1 MTEVSDQRSAVR
13 NQRAEINRRDAEC
26 AERFLCVLRVALKPI
41 SDLRLLTSGL
51 CAMLLALSF
60 SVHAQENFFQGKSI
74 RIIRGGQPGDL
85 YDLWTRHIATYL
97 GKHIPGNPTTT
108 VQNMPGAG
116 SVIAANY
123 VYNVAKPDGLTLGSI
138 NPGIYMDQLIGR
150 KEVQYDWAKFNWLGT
165 PEQTESVVFFRGDTP
180 YKTID
185 DLRKAVE
192 PPRCGSTGTAST
204 TYHVPKLIEEVF
216 AVKFT
221 IITGYQGAADIDVAL
236 ERGELQCR
244 LITIAAF
251 FGREPHITW
260 YKKGFTRP
268 FVQTGRKRD
277 PLLPETPT
285 LYDLMDRYK
294 TRDAERRLATLVMA
308 PNEFG
313 RPWTAP
319 PGMTA
324 DRLKILRDSW
334 ISTLKDPELLAEAK
348 KRNWPVE
355 AVAGEQLATLAKEV
369 IAQPPEVIAR
379 LKKLLAE

>member
-1 MTEVSDQRSAVR
+1 MSKR
-13 NQRAEINRRDAEC
+13 N
-26 AERFLCVLRVALKPI
+26 FVFALGAI
-41 SDLRLLTSGL
+41 FV
-51 CAMLLALSF
+51 ALSF
-60 SVHAQENFFQGKSI
+60 SVHAQDNFFQGKSI
-74 RIIRGGQPGDL
+74 RVIRGGQPGDL

-97 GKHIPGNPTTT
+97 GKHVPGNPSIM

-165 PEQTESVVFFRGDTP
+165 PEQTESVLIFRGDSP

-185 DLRKAVE
+185 DLRKATE
-192 PPRCGSTGTAST
+192 PPKCGSTGTAST
-204 TYHVPKLIEEVF
+204 TYHIPKLVEEIF

-221 IITGYQGAADIDVAL
+221 VITGYQGAADIDVAL

-260 YKKGFTRP
+260 YKKGFTRA

-277 PLLPETPT
+277 PQLPETPT

-294 TRDAERRLATLVMA
+294 TRDADRRLTTLMTA

-319 PGMTA
+319 PNMPA
-324 DRLKILRDSW
+324 DRIKILRDAW
-334 ISTLKDPELLAEAK
+334 NKTLKDTDLLADAK
-348 KRNWPVE
+348 KRGWPVDPIG
-355 AVAGEQLATLAKEV
+355 GEELAALAKEV
-369 IAQPPEVIAR
+369 TTQPPEVVQR
-379 LKKLLAE
+379 LKKLLGE

>member
-1 MTEVSDQRSAVR
+1 MSKR
-13 NQRAEINRRDAEC
+13 NFVFALGAM
-26 AERFLCVLRVALKPI
+26 FVAL
-41 SDLRLLTSGL
+41 G
-51 CAMLLALSF
+51 F
-60 SVHAQENFFQGKSI
+60 SVHAQDNFFQGKSI
-74 RIIRGGQPGDL
+74 RVIRGGQPGDL

-97 GKHIPGNPTTT
+97 GKHVPGNPSIM

-165 PEQTESVVFFRGDTP
+165 PEQTESVLIFRGDSP

-185 DLRKAVE
+185 DLRKATE
-192 PPRCGSTGTAST
+192 PPKCGSTGTAST
-204 TYHVPKLIEEVF
+204 TYHIPKLVEEIF

-221 IITGYQGAADIDVAL
+221 VITGYQGAADIDVAL

-251 FGREPHITW
+251 FGREPHVTW
-260 YKKGFTRP
+260 YKKGFTRA

-277 PLLPETPT
+277 PQLPETPT
-285 LYDLMDRYK
+285 LYDLMDHYK
-294 TRDAERRLATLVMA
+294 TRDADRQLTTLMAA

-319 PGMTA
+319 PGMSA
-324 DRLKILRDSW
+324 DRLKILREAWSK
-334 ISTLKDPELLAEAK
+334 TLKDPDLLGEAN
-348 KRNWPVE
+348 KRRWPVE
-355 AVAGEQLATLAKEV
+355 PVDGERLAMLAKEV
-369 IAQPPEVIAR
+369 VDQPPEVVQR
-379 LKKLLAE
+379 LKKLLGE